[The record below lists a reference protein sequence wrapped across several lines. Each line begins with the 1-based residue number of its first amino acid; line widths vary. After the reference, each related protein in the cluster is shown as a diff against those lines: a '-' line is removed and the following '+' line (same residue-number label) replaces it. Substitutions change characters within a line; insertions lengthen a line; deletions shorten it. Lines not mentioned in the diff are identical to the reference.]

1 MGQAWVAC
9 VAVVGLAGAS
19 LTGCSRHERVRSEP
33 IRESVSLDAG
43 AAESARVQVELGAGE
58 LRILPGSA
66 KLLEADFRFGSPEMK
81 PEVKYDVAAGR
92 GYLTLR
98 QPSVLNAGIHG
109 ANESVWELRLNNRLP
124 TELRIK
130 VGAGKGTLKLAG
142 LALTRLDIEM
152 GAGQVDLDLNGKW
165 EKDLDAQLNGGVG
178 ELVVQ
183 LPRDIGVRVKA
194 TGGIGDIKTEGLRRS
209 SDYWVND
216 EYGKSGIDLRL
227 DVRGGIGTI
236 RLIG

>member
-1 MGQAWVAC
+1 MDKAWLAC
-9 VAVVGLAGAS
+9 AAFVCLAGAC
-19 LTGCSRHERVRSEP
+19 LTGCSRHERARGEP

-43 AAESARVQVELGAGE
+43 AAQSARVQVDLGAGE

-66 KLLEADFRFGSPEMK
+66 KLLEGDFRFDSPAMR

-98 QPSVLNAGIHG
+98 QPSVLNAGGPNQSI
-109 ANESVWELRLNNRLP
+109 WELRLNDRLP

-142 LALTRLDIEM
+142 LALTRLDVEM
-152 GAGQVDLDLNGKW
+152 GAGEVDLDLNGKW
-165 EKDLDAQLNGGVG
+165 EKDLDAQVNGGVG
-178 ELVVQ
+178 ELVVH

-194 TGGIGDIKTEGLRRS
+194 TGGLGEIKAEGLRRS

-216 EYGKSGIDLRL
+216 EYGKSSIDLRL
-227 DVRGGIGTI
+227 DVRGGIGAI